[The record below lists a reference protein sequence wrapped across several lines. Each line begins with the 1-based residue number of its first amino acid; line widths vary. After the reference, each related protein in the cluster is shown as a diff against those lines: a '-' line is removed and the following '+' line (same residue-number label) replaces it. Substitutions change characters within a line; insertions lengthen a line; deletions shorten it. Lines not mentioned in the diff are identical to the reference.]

1 MKYIIKLDRE
11 ELVQMLTALSNDA
24 DELSKLA
31 VNLKDEDMCQK
42 IASMARKERA
52 LYSKILD
59 TYEAID

>member
-11 ELVQMLTALSNDA
+11 ELVQVLTALSNDA

-31 VNLKDEDMCQK
+31 VNLKDDALCQK
-42 IASMARKERA
+42 IASLARGERA
-52 LYSKILD
+52 LYSKILE